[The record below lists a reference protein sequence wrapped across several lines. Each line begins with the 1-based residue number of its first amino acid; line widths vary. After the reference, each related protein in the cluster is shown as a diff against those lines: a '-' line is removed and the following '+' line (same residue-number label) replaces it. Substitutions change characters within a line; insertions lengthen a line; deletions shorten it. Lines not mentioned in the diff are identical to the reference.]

1 MHWVRGSQSVE
12 LSMILAYSVGAMF
25 MASIV
30 SIAQSQLW
38 LRPSIW
44 TYPHIVGTKW
54 IMKLGGL
61 KYVIP

>member
-1 MHWVRGSQSVE
+1 
-12 LSMILAYSVGAMF
+12 MILAYSIGAMF
-25 MASIV
+25 MAGII

-44 TYPHIVGTKW
+44 TYPRLVGTKW